1 MSNKL
6 WFFPGFRRGSDAGL
20 FDHGADCIF
29 NTVNCKG
36 TGATSRG
43 IAGQV
48 FTRYPEVHEAYLA
61 SCRTTDTK
69 FKMLPGRVL
78 PVELDPATGG
88 RAKGGGLWVMNAAT
102 KDDWRNDSQLSWVA
116 EIASKL
122 PVIAESKGV
131 RRMAIPPFGCGEGGL
146 DWKTQVGPI
155 LRPYLETL
163 SRSGVEVL
171 VFAEDPQPERGG
183 AVSVASADNRRG
195 RSVVP
200 GGPWS
205 HVATGGAPSAVSVS
219 GPKVVMAEPKFWLAG
234 VGARPLDA
242 ENPTGTPPGITAKME
257 EVGFLLAQ
265 RGWGLRSGHAAGAD
279 VAFENGFAKVPG
291 AAMQIFLPRASF
303 NGARHDGER
312 YRFVQDP
319 VLMAEAEAMA
329 RALHPAGARLQGF
342 ALDAM
347 SRNSFQALGPDLR
360 SPSTAAIL
368 YTKGGGEIGGTG
380 HAMRLCAKN
389 GIPVINLGLEGWRQA
404 SPEAI
409 ADAAQVVAEG
419 RPLPAPPARPRDRGM
434 DR

>member
-1 MSNKL
+1 MSEPIR
-6 WFFPGFRRGSDAGL
+6 FFPGFNPVSDAGL
-20 FDHGADCIF
+20 FDHGADCIV

-36 TGATSRG
+36 TGKTSRG

-48 FTRYPEVHEAYLA
+48 FTRFPAVHDSYMAQCRAGKMFPGSVQLVEINPRTGAVEA
-61 SCRTTDTK
+61 
-69 FKMLPGRVL
+69 
-78 PVELDPATGG
+78 
-88 RAKGGGLWVMNAAT
+88 GGGLWVANVAT
-102 KDDWRNDSQLSWVA
+102 KDDWRDKSQLAWVEAIAGKLGKVA
-116 EIASKL
+116 ERTGAK
-122 PVIAESKGV
+122 
-131 RRMAIPPFGCGEGGL
+131 RFAIPPLGCGEGGL
-146 DWKTQVGPI
+146 DWRRQVGPA
-155 LRPYLETL
+155 LRPHLEAL
-163 SRSGVEVL
+163 ARQGVQCL
-171 VFAEDPQPERGG
+171 VFAEDPQPARGM
-183 AVSVASADNRRG
+183 AVSVASADNQRG

-205 HVATGGAPSAVSVS
+205 HVATGGAPSPVSAS
-219 GPKVVMAEPKFWLAG
+219 GPKVATAEPKFWLAG

-242 ENPTGTPPGITAKME
+242 DNPTGTPPGITAKME

-291 AAMQIFLPRASF
+291 AAMQIYLPRATF
-303 NGARHDGER
+303 NGARHDGDR

-319 VLMAEAEAMA
+319 VLMAEAEAIA

-347 SRNSFQALGPDLR
+347 TRNGFQMLGPDLR

-368 YTKGGGEIGGTG
+368 YTKGGAEIGGTG

-409 ADAAQVVAEG
+409 ADAAQAVAEG
-419 RPLPAPPARPRDRGM
+419 RPLPAPPSRPRDRGM